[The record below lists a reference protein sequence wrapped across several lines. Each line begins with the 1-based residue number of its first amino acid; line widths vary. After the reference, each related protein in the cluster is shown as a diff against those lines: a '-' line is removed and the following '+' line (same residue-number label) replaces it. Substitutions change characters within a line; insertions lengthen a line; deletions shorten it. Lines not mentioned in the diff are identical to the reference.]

1 MYRKLLVKSIFGLIV
16 LLSLTLFGNSVSAQM
31 SYGGKPWTFST
42 EKGGQASFINV
53 EYDEITLKAPNVEP
67 LIAEDSVNASKDK
80 IPRIGV
86 DIDVDIS
93 METAGTWTELPMGA
107 RLWTLKI
114 SVPGAKALNL
124 GFENFH
130 LAEGSKLFCYNEN
143 RRQVIGAFTSEN
155 NPKDGIFGIEVIQGE
170 NLYVEY
176 YEPAYKK
183 SGNVDK
189 TTFHIF
195 SVGYFYRDLPHLR
208 YYEDMHTK
216 STGWQSSGNC
226 EVDINCTPVGDNW
239 QDEKRGVVEIYLRTP
254 DGWGWCS
261 GSLVNNTNNDG
272 TPYILTAFHCGEG
285 EVTATQYSQWQFYF
299 KYEVPANQAS
309 GSGTSSNISEPAYKT
324 LTGCTEIASGSIT
337 GGSDLLLLRLN
348 TTPNSTYEPYYN
360 GWNRAN
366 TAPSNGVG
374 IHHPAGDVKKIS
386 TYSTSSQGT
395 YNNAASNAHWRLRWT
410 QNSNGYGVTEG
421 GSSGSPLF
429 DNQGFIVG
437 TLTGGSSYC
446 TAQTGYDYYGKFYYH
461 WESNGTA
468 DNKRLKPWLDPTN
481 SGVTT
486 CPAYDP
492 YANQPPEPDFAA
504 SSTTIVE
511 GGSVDFYNYTGNNP
525 ESYSWSFPGGTPS
538 TSTEQEPTGITYNTA
553 GTYNVSLSS
562 TNAYGT
568 NTETKNG
575 YITVLAAT
583 GTYCDTISQFGGEAA
598 VYSLTNNN
606 AYAGYLSGTN
616 SYEMTSWAEKFTAY
630 SPYNKVSGFRFFP
643 AVANNGTNCNVTFN
657 LWSVANGA
665 PSEVIASKTI
675 SMANVISAMNSDGYI
690 DVDFGATYDIPAE
703 GFAVGFDRPGTPS
716 SGDTLATYSNSE
728 DGEFSTAYVDFGG
741 WVEYAS
747 LFGTTG
753 LQYPMFPFVCYDG
766 SVAPTANFTSDT
778 RQIEV
783 GESVSFYDI
792 SAGNVTSRTWTFEG
806 GSPSTSTA
814 VNPVVTY
821 SAPGSY
827 QVSLTVSN
835 ATGSDTRTIASYINV
850 FDPNASSASFSLDF
864 EACGDFQVDNF
875 HPWTTYDGDGAA
887 TYASQN
893 FDFLNEAYTGSFI
906 AFNSS
911 ATSPEASG
919 WEAHGGDRCG
929 ICFASTTPPNNDWL
943 ISAPLTLCS
952 NASIS
957 FWAKSITDS
966 YGLERF
972 NVLLSTTDNS
982 TSSFT
987 VKLSGN
993 NYIEAPTTWT
1003 QYTYS
1008 LSAYAGRTVY
1018 VAIQC
1023 VSNDAY
1029 AFMIDDIEITG
1040 DCNSAPTADFM
1051 ADVTSIDRGE
1061 TVSFTDRSTQM
1072 PTSWSWTFDGGT
1084 PSTSTAQ
1091 NPRVTYNT
1099 AGTYSVSLTVTNA
1112 QGTDTET
1119 KTGYITVSPY
1129 NVIVKWD
1136 FPSSSADATADGGI
1150 EANLSKEL
1158 TVGGGVG
1165 TITYTTA
1172 GASTMCASA
1181 TTWMSGSGSKYW
1193 TVNFTT
1199 TGFETIKLWSKQSGN
1214 NNRSP
1219 RDFKVQYSLNGSTW
1233 TDVSGTNVTVAR
1245 NWTSGVLDEISL
1257 PTACN
1262 NQGTVYLR
1270 WIMRSNTGIGG
1281 NTVNANTYA
1290 SYIDDIIVKGVPMI
1304 TTPEAAFTANV
1315 TSICPGATVT
1325 FTDQTTN
1332 DPTSWSW
1339 NFGDGGTST
1348 AQNPTHT
1355 YETAGT
1361 YTVTLVAGNANG
1373 TDTETKTN
1381 YITVNAAP
1389 TVTAS
1394 NDGPYCVGGTA
1405 ALSANVSGAT
1415 TYAWSGPSSYTASTQ
1430 NASVANL
1437 TTNNA
1442 GTYTILVTSAA
1453 SCTATAS
1460 TTLTV
1465 NASPTLTVSN
1475 NGPYCEG
1482 ATIRLTATGNG
1493 GTSYSWSGPDGF
1505 ASTQRNPSIANATT
1519 SKAGTYTAT
1528 LTNTT
1533 TGCSTTATTNVV
1545 VNTLPTL
1552 SPSNNGPYCVGETI
1566 TLNANGSGGTYAWSG
1581 PNGYTSSAINPSI
1594 ANAAT
1599 TSAGTYNVT
1608 LTNAAGCSAEANT
1621 VVVVNANPT
1630 VSASNTGAYCAGQ
1643 TISLSATSNATS
1655 FAWSGPNGYS
1665 SAEQNPTIANIATT
1679 NGGTYTVVATNANN
1693 CTAQA
1698 STVVTVNANPTA
1710 NASNTG
1716 AYCEGQTITLQTTST
1731 GSYAWSGPNGFTSNL
1746 QNPTIANSAALNA
1759 GTYTLVV
1766 TNANNCSATASTDV
1780 VVNATPT
1787 VTASNTGA
1795 YCAGHTIS
1803 LSAVSD
1809 ATSFAWSGP
1818 SGFTSAEQN
1827 PTIEHATTN
1836 NGGTYTVVVTS
1847 ASGCTA
1853 EASTVVVVN
1862 ANSAATASNT
1872 GAYCEGQTIALQTT
1886 STGSYAWSGPN
1897 GFTSTLQ
1904 NPTIDNATTANAGI
1918 YTLVVTNA
1926 NGCITEASTEVVVN
1940 TNPTLTASNTGAYCA
1955 GETISLSAASD
1966 ATSFAWSGPNGFTST
1981 LQNPTIENAATTNA
1995 GTYTV
2000 VATSANGCY
2009 VNAST
2014 NVVVNA
2020 APTANASNTGAY
2032 CEGQTIALQTTSTG
2046 SYAWSGPNGF
2056 TSTEQNPTIANATT
2070 ENAGTYTLVVTSAN
2084 GCDAEATTTV
2094 VVNATP
2100 TLTASNT
2107 GAYCVGE
2114 TISLSAA
2121 SDAASYV
2128 WNGPNG
2134 FTSTVQ
2140 NPTIEN
2146 ATNTNAGTYT
2156 VVATSANGCTAN
2168 ANTVVVVNT
2177 NPTANA
2183 SNTGAYCEGQTIT
2196 LQTTATGTYA
2206 WSGPNGF
2213 TSTLQNPTIENAT
2226 LANAGTYTLVV
2237 SNANGCNAE
2246 ASTIVVVNANPT
2258 VELGANVTVCSGAST
2273 VLDAGAGL
2281 TYHWSTGATTQTISA
2296 VAGDYYVTVYNANEC
2311 SATDNISVANH
2322 PQTTLAVTSTAESHN
2337 NAIDG
2342 TATVTPT
2349 GTSPF
2354 QYIWSNNGTTATIS
2368 GLTGGNY
2375 SVTVTDGNGCE
2386 STAMVNVATSNTPP
2400 VADFSVNNA
2409 VVCLGTEVAFTDLS
2423 TNTPTSWTWN
2433 FGDGETS
2440 NVQNPTH
2447 TYASAGSYTVSLI
2460 VSNVDGSD
2468 IKEYANMVVVNAVP
2482 TANATNTGEYCA
2494 GETIE
2499 LSVESDIAT
2508 EFQWVGPM
2516 GFSSALQNPTRTNA
2530 TANHAGTYTVT
2541 ATTVAGCSAVS
2552 TTNVIVNVNPTADA
2566 STGASYCEGQTIE
2579 LQTTAVGNYAWSGP
2593 NGFTSILQNPTI
2605 ENATTAN
2612 EGTYTL
2618 VVTNEYNC
2626 TAEASAVVVVNAN
2639 PTLTVSNDAA
2649 YCAGATVSLTAT
2661 SDAASFVWNGPN
2673 GYTSTLQN
2681 PTIANAAP
2689 ANSGTYTVVATSA
2702 NGCIANA
2709 SVEVTVNATPTAN
2722 ASNTGDYCEGQAIE
2736 LQTTA
2741 VGNYEWSGPN
2751 GFTSTEQNP
2760 TIANATTANEGT
2772 YTLVVTNEYNC
2783 SAEASTIV
2791 VVNAT
2796 PTLTVSDDAA
2806 YCAGETVSMTAT
2818 SNAASF
2824 VWNGP
2829 NGYISALQN
2838 PTISN
2843 ATPANSGTY
2852 TVVATS
2858 ANGCGV
2864 QASVNV
2870 TVSANPVAYITN
2882 NSGTT
2887 TLTCSMSSIQLVANG
2902 GTSYSWNNGI
2912 ATTAEYNV
2920 TAAGEYTVLV
2930 TNDGNCTAE
2939 TSIVITEDA
2948 DHPTVTVEGDVAYC
2962 EGETISLTAVS
2973 NVPATY
2979 SWSGPN
2985 GFTSSSASI
2994 TLPNATTNYNGAFVV
3009 TATPANGCAVNTT
3022 ANVVVYA
3029 NPSVA
3034 ISNNGPA
3041 CEGEQVTFTASSNE
3055 TLSYSWSGP
3064 NGFTSTVASP
3074 VISAATLDNAGT
3086 YTLDVE
3092 NTATGCVNT
3101 FHTEL
3106 IVNANPVVD
3115 LGNDIAVCA
3124 NVTATLNATPGF
3136 VSYTW
3141 NGEVGLQ
3148 SYVANEDGEY
3158 TVVVTDNHGCTA
3170 SDMVSVTHYEL
3181 PVLSFTSTAE
3191 TGTGQAD
3198 GTAAVEISGGAAPY
3212 AIHWNTNATTAQLS
3226 GLATG
3231 QYTVIVT
3238 DNNGCEASGSVN
3250 VGLTQTPPVA
3260 AFTASV
3266 TSGCAPLTVNFTD
3279 ESTNYPQ
3286 SWTWYFGATTS
3297 NEQNPTFEF
3306 TEPGTYPVLLMVS
3319 NPDGTNVAS
3328 TTITVYA
3335 NPTIELGEYP
3345 AACEGTSITVSA
3357 TGFASYEWSNGSEE
3371 SSIDVTEAGTYT
3383 VVVTDAHGCTATDD
3397 VAIAFNPLPVIE
3409 LGDDVNVCSN
3419 AQTEINAGLG
3429 FASYAWSNGDAT
3441 QSILVSEAG
3450 EYTVTVTD
3458 EFGCAASD
3466 AVNVTVLQAPT
3477 FVFTDTTVCNN
3488 SEIIFTINTDDEV
3501 LWFSSI
3507 EGNTY
3512 TETYQYA
3519 GDYLLWVTVANENC
3533 ETTDTITVTVE
3544 NCTSIDEFTAMEI
3557 QLYPNPVRDE
3567 ANFTVTGYEGM
3578 VTYSVVDL
3586 SGREMT
3592 FETIS
3597 VDNESVHSVDV
3608 SNLVPGM
3615 YILRV
3620 TTGSEV
3626 HNLKF
3631 TKE

>member
-1 MYRKLLVKSIFGLIV
+1 MFRKLLAKFIFGLIV
-16 LLSLTLFGNSVSAQM
+16 LLSLMLIGNSVSAQM

-42 EKGGQASFINV
+42 KKGGPTSFIKV
-53 EYDEITLKAPNVEP
+53 EYDEITLKAPNVEL

-86 DIDVDIS
+86 EIDADIS
-93 METAGTWTELPMGA
+93 MDNAGTWTELPLGG
-107 RLWTLKI
+107 RLWTLKVT
-114 SVPGAKALNL
+114 VPGAKALNL

-130 LAEGSKLFCYNEN
+130 LAEGCKLFFYNEN
-143 RRQVIGAFTSEN
+143 RKQVIGAFTSEN
-155 NPKDGIFGIEVIQGE
+155 NPKDGIWGIEVIQGE

-208 YYEDMHTK
+208 YYEEMHTK
-216 STGWQSSGNC
+216 STGWHSSGSC
-226 EVDINCTPVGDNW
+226 EVDVNCSPVGDNW
-239 QDEKRGVVEIYLRTP
+239 QDEKRGVAEIYLVSNNQ
-254 DGWGWCS
+254 WGWCT
-261 GSLVNNTNNDG
+261 GTLVNNTSNDG
-272 TPYILTAFHCGEG
+272 TPYFLTAYHCGEG
-285 EVTATQYSQWQFYF
+285 ETSSSEYSRWQFYF

-309 GSGTSSNISEPAYKT
+309 GSGTSTNISEPSYKT
-324 LTGCTEIASGSIT
+324 LTGCTEKASGSIT
-337 GGSDLLLLRLN
+337 GGSDLLLLQLN
-348 TTPNSTYEPYYN
+348 TTPDATYEPYYN

-374 IHHPAGDVKKIS
+374 IHHPKGDVKKIS
-386 TYSTSSQGT
+386 TYSTSAQGT
-395 YNNAASNAHWRLRWT
+395 YSNSATNAHWRLQWR
-410 QNSNGYGVTEG
+410 QNDNGYGVTEG

-429 DNQGFIVG
+429 DSNGLVVG
-437 TLTGGSSYC
+437 SLTGGGASCS
-446 TAQTGYDYYGKFYYH
+446 AQTAYDYYGKFYYH

-481 SGVTT
+481 SGVTS
-486 CPAYDP
+486 CNAYDP
-492 YANQPPEPDFAA
+492 FATEPPIIGFAA
-504 SSTTIVE
+504 SQTTILE
-511 GGSVDFYNYTGNNP
+511 GGSVDFYNYTTNSP
-525 ESYSWSFPGGTPS
+525 LSYSWTFEGGTPS
-538 TSTEQEPTGITYNTA
+538 TSTDREPTGITYNTI
-553 GTYNVSLSS
+553 GTYDVTLSA
-562 TNAYGT
+562 TNTNGT
-568 NTETKNG
+568 NSGTITD
-575 YITVLAAT
+575 YITVISPT
-583 GTYCDTISQFGGEAA
+583 GMHCDTLVQFVGSPTIYG
-598 VYSLTNNN
+598 LGN
-606 AYAGYLSGTN
+606 GYVSGTN
-616 SYEMTSWAEKFTAY
+616 GYNMTSWAERYTSVNPF
-630 SPYNKVSGFRFFP
+630 NKLNGFRFYP
-643 AVANNGTNCNVTFN
+643 IVDNGTNANATFN
-657 LWSVANGA
+657 VWSLSGGLPNT
-665 PSEVIASKTI
+665 VIASKTI
-675 SMANVISAMNSDGYI
+675 SMTTLENAMNGDGYI
-690 DVDFGATYDIPAE
+690 DIMFDSPIDIPLA
-703 GFAVGFDRPGTPS
+703 GFAIGFDRPGNPA
-716 SGDTLATYSNSE
+716 SGDTLATYTNSDDGLINSACVYYEGDWYLYSEILDVSN
-728 DGEFSTAYVDFGG
+728 F
-741 WVEYAS
+741 
-747 LFGTTG
+747 
-753 LQYPMFPFVCYDG
+753 QYLLFPFVCYDG
-766 SVAPTANFTSDT
+766 TSAPGADFTAEPRSVAAGGSVRFSD
-778 RQIEV
+778 
-783 GESVSFYDI
+783 VST
-792 SAGNVTSRTWTFEG
+792 GRETSRLWTFEG
-806 GSPSTSTA
+806 GTPSTSTDE
-814 VNPVVTY
+814 NPVVTY
-821 SAPGSY
+821 SSAGRFRVTLTASNENGSNTK
-827 QVSLTVSN
+827 TV
-835 ATGSDTRTIASYINV
+835 ADYINV
-850 FDPNASSASFSLDF
+850 YAPNFSLDF
-864 EACGDFQVDNF
+864 EACADFQVDNF
-875 HPWTTYDGDGAA
+875 YPWTTYDGDASG
-887 TYASQN
+887 TYGIDEVDYENSG
-893 FDFLNEAYTGSFI
+893 YTGSFI
-906 AFNSS
+906 AFNAS
-911 ATSPEASG
+911 ATDPALGTAWS
-919 WEAHGGDRCG
+919 AHGGNRCG
-929 ICFASTTPPNNDWL
+929 MCFASTTPPNNDYL
-943 ISAPLTLCS
+943 MTPAITLCS
-952 NASIS
+952 NATFS
-957 FWAKSITDS
+957 FWAKAISSS
-966 YGLERF
+966 YTEKF
-972 NVLLSTTDNS
+972 NVLLSTIDNNP
-982 TSSFT
+982 SSFT
-987 VKLSGN
+987 TKLSGN
-993 NYIEAPTTWT
+993 TAVSATTTWT
-1003 QYTYS
+1003 EYS
-1008 LSAYAGRTVY
+1008 YNLSAYSGQTVY
-1018 VAIQC
+1018 LAIQC
-1023 VSNDAY
+1023 VSNDAF
-1029 AFMIDDIEITG
+1029 AFMIDDIVITG
-1040 DCNSAPTADFM
+1040 DCNSAPDADFI
-1051 ADVTSIDRGE
+1051 ADNTSVVRGE
-1061 TVSFTDRSTQM
+1061 TVSFTDISSQM

-1084 PSTSTAQ
+1084 PATSTEQ
-1091 NPRVTYNT
+1091 NPRVVYNT
-1099 AGTYSVSLTVTNA
+1099 PGTYTVSLTVTNA
-1112 QGTDTET
+1112 QGSNTET
-1119 KTGYITVSPY
+1119 KTGYITVTRPY
-1129 NVIVKWD
+1129 EVIVEWN
-1136 FPSSSADATADGGI
+1136 FPTTSADATADAGI
-1150 EANLSKEL
+1150 QANLTKTL

-1165 TITYTTA
+1165 TISYTA
-1172 GASTMCASA
+1172 DGASTKCARA
-1181 TTWMSGSGSKYW
+1181 TNWNNGNNSKYW

-1199 TGFETIKLWSKQSGN
+1199 SGYENIKFWSKQSGSG
-1214 NNRSP
+1214 NRSP
-1219 RDFKVQYSLNGSTW
+1219 RNFKVEYSLNNSTW
-1233 TDVSGTNVTVAR
+1233 TDVSGATVVCGT
-1245 NWTSGVLDEISL
+1245 NWTSGILEGISL
-1257 PTACN
+1257 PAECN
-1262 NQGTVYLR
+1262 NQNTVYLR
-1270 WIMRSNTGIGG
+1270 WIMTSITGIGG
-1281 NTVNANTYA
+1281 TQNVNTTSYA
-1290 SYIDDIIVKGVPMI
+1290 YIDDIVVKGIEMAAA
-1304 TTPEAAFTANV
+1304 PEAEFAADV
-1315 TSICPGATVT
+1315 TSVCPGATVT

-1332 DPTSWSW
+1332 NPTSWTW
-1339 NFGDGGTST
+1339 NFGDGATST
-1348 AQNPTHT
+1348 DQNPTHT
-1355 YETAGT
+1355 YATAGT
-1361 YTVTLVAGNANG
+1361 YTVSLVAGNANG

-1381 YITVNAAP
+1381 YITVNANP
-1389 TVTAS
+1389 TVSIIA
-1394 NDGPYCVGGTA
+1394 PQAYCVGETA
-1405 ALSANVSGAT
+1405 QINATVSGAT
-1415 TYAWSGPSSYTASTQ
+1415 TYAWSGPNSYTASTQ

-1482 ATIRLTATGNG
+1482 ATIRLSATGNG

-1505 ASTQRNPSIANATT
+1505 TSTQRNPSVANATT
-1519 SKAGTYTAT
+1519 AKAGTYTAT

-1533 TGCSTTATTNVV
+1533 TGCSTTATTDVV
-1545 VNTLPTL
+1545 VNALPTL
-1552 SPSNNGPYCVGETI
+1552 NPSNNGPYCVGETI
-1566 TLNANGSGGTYAWSG
+1566 TLNANGSGGNYSWSG
-1581 PNGYTSSAINPSI
+1581 PNGYTSSAINPTI
-1594 ANAAT
+1594 ANAAAT
-1599 TSAGTYNVT
+1599 NAGTYNVT
-1608 LTNAAGCSAEANT
+1608 LTNATTGCSAEANT

-1746 QNPTIANSAALNA
+1746 QNPTIANSVALNA

-1766 TNANNCSATASTDV
+1766 TNVNNCSASASTDV
-1780 VVNATPT
+1780 VVNVTPT

-1904 NPTIDNATTANAGI
+1904 NPTIDNATTANAGT

-1926 NGCITEASTEVVVN
+1926 NGCITEANTEVVVN

-1981 LQNPTIENAATTNA
+1981 LQNPTIENAVTTNA

-2000 VATSANGCY
+2000 VATSANGCV

-2032 CEGQTIALQTTSTG
+2032 CEGQTITLQTTATG
-2046 SYAWSGPNGF
+2046 TYAWSGPNGF
-2056 TSTEQNPTIANATT
+2056 SSTEQNPTIGNATT
-2070 ENAGTYTLVVTSAN
+2070 ANAGTYTLVVTSAN
-2084 GCDAEATTTV
+2084 ECAAEATTEV

-2100 TLTASNT
+2100 TLIASNT
-2107 GAYCVGE
+2107 GAYCAGE

-2121 SDAASYV
+2121 SDAASFV

-2134 FTSTVQ
+2134 FTSIIQ
-2140 NPTIEN
+2140 NPTVEN
-2146 ATNTNAGTYT
+2146 ATTTNAGTYT

-2196 LQTTATGTYA
+2196 LQTTAIGTYA

-2213 TSTLQNPTIENAT
+2213 TSTLQNPTIGNAT

-2258 VELGANVTVCSGAST
+2258 VELGANKTVCSGETA
-2273 VLDAGAGL
+2273 VLDAGADL
-2281 TYHWSTGATTQTISA
+2281 IYHWSTGATTQTITAAAS
-2296 VAGDYYVTVYNANEC
+2296 DYYVTVYNANEC

-2409 VVCLGTEVAFTDLS
+2409 AVCLGTEVAFTDLS

-2447 TYASAGSYTVSLI
+2447 TYASAGSYTVSLV
-2460 VSNVDGSD
+2460 VSNVDGSA
-2468 IKEYANMVVVNAVP
+2468 IQEYANMVVVNAVP
-2482 TANATNTGEYCA
+2482 TANATNTGAYCA

-2499 LSVESDIAT
+2499 LSVASDIAT
-2508 EFQWVGPM
+2508 EYQWVGPM
-2516 GFSSALQNPTRTNA
+2516 GFSSALQNPTRANA
-2530 TANHAGTYTVT
+2530 TTNHAGTYTVT
-2541 ATTVAGCSAVS
+2541 VSTAAGCSAVS

-2566 STGASYCEGQTIE
+2566 STDASYCEGQTIT
-2579 LQTTAVGNYAWSGP
+2579 LQTTAIGSYAWSGP
-2593 NGFTSILQNPTI
+2593 NGYTSTLQNPTI
-2605 ENATTAN
+2605 DNATVSDA
-2612 EGTYTL
+2612 GTYNL

-2626 TAEASAVVVVNAN
+2626 TAEASVVVVVNAI
-2639 PTLTVSNDAA
+2639 PTLTVSEGAT
-2649 YCAGATVSLTAT
+2649 YCAGETVSLTAT
-2661 SDAASFVWNGPN
+2661 SDATSIVWNGPN
-2673 GYTSTLQN
+2673 GYTSNLQN
-2681 PTIANAAP
+2681 PTIANATP

-2702 NGCIANA
+2702 NGCTVQA
-2709 SVEVTVNATPTAN
+2709 SVEVLVNATPTAN
-2722 ASNTGDYCEGQAIE
+2722 ASNTGSYCEGQTIT

-2741 VGNYEWSGPN
+2741 TGTYAWSGPN
-2751 GFTSTEQNP
+2751 GFTSTLQNP
-2760 TIANATTANEGT
+2760 TIDNATTANAGT

-2783 SAEASTIV
+2783 IAEASTVV

-2806 YCAGETVSMTAT
+2806 YCAGETVSLTAT
-2818 SNAASF
+2818 SDAASF

-2838 PTISN
+2838 PTIAN

-2858 ANGCGV
+2858 ANGCAV

-2870 TVSANPVAYITN
+2870 TVSAIPVAYITN

-2902 GTSYSWNNGI
+2902 GTSYSWNNGV

-2939 TSIVITEDA
+2939 ASITITEDA
-2948 DHPTVTVEGDVAYC
+2948 DYPVVTVDGGLSYC
-2962 EGETISLTAVS
+2962 EGGTISLAAVS

-2979 SWSGPN
+2979 SWNGPS

-2994 TLPNATTNYNGAFVV
+2994 TLPNATMNYNGDFVV
-3009 TATPANGCAVNTT
+3009 TATPANGCTVNAT
-3022 ANVVVYA
+3022 ANVVVNA
-3029 NPSVA
+3029 KPSVA
-3034 ISNNGPA
+3034 ISNNGPV
-3041 CEGEQVTFTASSNE
+3041 CEGGQVTFIASSNE

-3064 NGFTSTVASP
+3064 NGFASTAASP
-3074 VISAATLDNAGT
+3074 VIYAATLADAGT
-3086 YTLDVE
+3086 YALIVE
-3092 NTATGCVNT
+3092 NTATGCVNN
-3101 FHTEL
+3101 FQTEL
-3106 IVNANPVVD
+3106 VVNANPTVS
-3115 LGNDIAVCA
+3115 LGNDVAVCA
-3124 NVTATLNATPGF
+3124 NVEAVLTATAGF

-3141 NGEVGLQ
+3141 NGVAGSQ
-3148 SYVANEDGEY
+3148 TYTANEDGNY

-3170 SDMVSVTHYEL
+3170 SDMATVTHYEL
-3181 PVLSFTSTAE
+3181 PVLTFTSTNE
-3191 TGTGQAD
+3191 TGTGQHD
-3198 GTAAVEISGGAAPY
+3198 GTAAVVINGGTAPY
-3212 AIHWNTNATTAQLS
+3212 STIWNNNETTLQITGLTN
-3226 GLATG
+3226 GLYSA
-3231 QYTVIVT
+3231 VVT
-3238 DNNGCEASGSVN
+3238 DNNGCEVSGSVN
-3250 VGLTQTPPVA
+3250 VGLTSTPPVA
-3260 AFTASV
+3260 AFEASA
-3266 TSGCAPLTVNFTD
+3266 TSGCAPLTVSFTD
-3279 ESTNYPQ
+3279 GSTNYPQ

-3335 NPTIELGEYP
+3335 NPTIDLGDDLTACVGTAVTVN
-3345 AACEGTSITVSA
+3345 AAA
-3357 TGFASYEWSNGSEE
+3357 GFASYAWSNEATE
-3371 SSIDVTEAGTYT
+3371 SSIEVTEAGSYS
-3383 VVVTDAHGCTATDD
+3383 VVVTDDHGCTATDA
-3397 VAIAFNPLPVIE
+3397 VTVAFNPLPEIE
-3409 LGDDVNVCSN
+3409 LGDEYDVCSN
-3419 AQTEINAGLG
+3419 ASVEINAGEG
-3429 FASYAWSNGDAT
+3429 YASYAWSNGDAT
-3441 QSILVSEAG
+3441 QSITVSTAG
-3450 EYTVTVTD
+3450 EYGVTVTN

-3466 AVNVTVLQAPT
+3466 TVSVIVLQAPT
-3477 FVFTDTTVCNN
+3477 ISLSNVTACTNEEVIL
-3488 SEIIFTINTDDEV
+3488 SIETDDYV
-3501 LWFSSI
+3501 LWFDEI
-3507 EGNTY
+3507 ESNTY
-3512 TETYQYA
+3512 TDTYPYA
-3519 GDYLLWVTVANENC
+3519 GDYPVWVTVSNGDC

-3544 NCTSIDEFTAMEI
+3544 LCNNVEEMSVMEI
-3557 QLYPNPVRDE
+3557 QLYPNPVRDI
-3567 ANFTVTGYEGM
+3567 ATFTVSGYEGN
-3578 VTYSVVDL
+3578 VSYSVVDL

-3592 FETIS
+3592 FETVS
-3597 VDNESVHSVDV
+3597 VAGEAVHSVDV

-3620 TTGSEV
+3620 TTGAEV

>member
-1 MYRKLLVKSIFGLIV
+1 MSRNLLLKSLFGLIA
-16 LLSLTLFGNSVSAQM
+16 LLSLIFFSDSVSAQM

-42 EKGGQASFINV
+42 QKGGTTSFINV

-107 RLWTLKI
+107 RLWTLKVT
-114 SVPGAKALNL
+114 VPGAKALNL

-130 LAEGSKLFCYNEN
+130 LAEGSKLFFYNEN
-143 RRQVIGAFTSEN
+143 RKQVIGAFTSEN
-155 NPKDGIFGIEVIQGE
+155 NTKDGIFGIEVIQGE

-195 SVGYFYRDLPHLR
+195 SVGYFYRDLPHLS
-208 YYEDMHTK
+208 YYDTK
-216 STGWQSSGNC
+216 STGWKRSGAC
-226 EVDINCTPVGDNW
+226 EVDINCSPVGDNW

-261 GSLVNNTNNDG
+261 GSLVNNTSNDG

-285 EVTATQYSQWQFYF
+285 EVTAAQYAQWQFYF
-299 KYEVPANQAS
+299 KYEAPAQYAS
-309 GSGTSSNISEPAYKT
+309 GAGTNTSQSEPSYKT
-324 LTGCTEIASGSIT
+324 LVGCTEIASGNIV
-337 GGSDLLLLRLN
+337 GGSDLLLVLLN
-348 TTPNSTYEPYYN
+348 NTPDASYEPYYN

-374 IHHPAGDVKKIS
+374 IHHPAGDIKKIS
-386 TYSTSSQGT
+386 TYSTSSSST
-395 YNNAASNAHWRLRWT
+395 YNGENGYGATNAHWSLVWT
-410 QNSNGYGVTEG
+410 ENANGHGVTEG

-429 DNQGFIVG
+429 DRNGYIVG
-437 TLTGGSSYC
+437 TLSGGSSYC
-446 TAQTGYDYYGKFYYH
+446 TAQSRPDLYGKFSFH
-461 WESNGTA
+461 WNNSANGTTDA
-468 DNKRLKPWLDPTN
+468 HRLQPWLDPTN
-481 SGVTT
+481 SGVTS
-486 CPAYDP
+486 CNAYDP
-492 YANQPPEPDFAA
+492 FATEPPIIGFAA
-504 SSTTIVE
+504 SQTTILE
-511 GGSVDFYNYTGNNP
+511 GGSVDFYNYTTNSP
-525 ESYSWSFPGGTPS
+525 LSYSWTFEGGTPS
-538 TSTEQEPTGITYNTA
+538 TSTDREPTGITYNTI
-553 GTYNVSLSS
+553 GTYDVTLSA
-562 TNAYGT
+562 TNTNGT
-568 NTETKNG
+568 NSGTITD
-575 YITVLAAT
+575 YITVISPT
-583 GTYCDTISQFGGEAA
+583 GMHCDTLVQFVGSPTIYG
-598 VYSLTNNN
+598 LGN
-606 AYAGYLSGTN
+606 GYVSGTN
-616 SYEMTSWAEKFTAY
+616 GYNMTSWAERYTSVNPF
-630 SPYNKVSGFRFFP
+630 NKLNGFRFYP
-643 AVANNGTNCNVTFN
+643 IVDNGTNANVTFN
-657 LWSVANGA
+657 VWSLSGGLPNT
-665 PSEVIASKTI
+665 VIASKTI
-675 SMANVISAMNSDGYI
+675 SMTTLENAMNGDGYI
-690 DVDFGATYDIPAE
+690 DIMFDSPIDIPLA
-703 GFAVGFDRPGTPS
+703 GFAIGFDRPGNPA
-716 SGDTLATYSNSE
+716 SGDTLATYTNSDDGLINSACVYYEGDWYLYSEILDVSN
-728 DGEFSTAYVDFGG
+728 F
-741 WVEYAS
+741 
-747 LFGTTG
+747 
-753 LQYPMFPFVCYDG
+753 QYLLFPFVCYDG
-766 SVAPTANFTSDT
+766 TSAPGADFTAEPRSVAAGGSVRFSD
-778 RQIEV
+778 
-783 GESVSFYDI
+783 VST
-792 SAGNVTSRTWTFEG
+792 GRETSRLWTFEG
-806 GSPSTSTA
+806 GTPSTSTDE
-814 VNPVVTY
+814 NPVVTY
-821 SAPGSY
+821 SSAGRFRVTLTASNENGSNTK
-827 QVSLTVSN
+827 TV
-835 ATGSDTRTIASYINV
+835 ADYINV
-850 FDPNASSASFSLDF
+850 YAPNFSLDF
-864 EACGDFQVDNF
+864 EACADFQVDNF
-875 HPWTTYDGDGAA
+875 YPWTTYDGDASG
-887 TYASQN
+887 TYGIDEVDYENSG
-893 FDFLNEAYTGSFI
+893 YTGSFI
-906 AFNSS
+906 AFNAS
-911 ATSPEASG
+911 ATEPALG
-919 WEAHGGDRCG
+919 TAWAAHGGNRCG
-929 ICFASTTPPNNDWL
+929 MCFASTTPPNNDYL
-943 ISAPLTLCS
+943 MTPAITLCS
-952 NASIS
+952 NATFS
-957 FWAKSITDS
+957 FWAKAISSS
-966 YGLERF
+966 YTEKF
-972 NVLLSTTDNS
+972 NVLLSTTDNNP
-982 TSSFT
+982 SSFT
-987 VKLSGN
+987 TKLSGN
-993 NYIEAPTTWT
+993 TAISATTTWT
-1003 QYTYS
+1003 EYS
-1008 LSAYAGRTVY
+1008 YNLSAYSGQTVY
-1018 VAIQC
+1018 LAIQC
-1023 VSNDAY
+1023 VSNDAF
-1029 AFMIDDIEITG
+1029 AFMIDDIVITG
-1040 DCNSAPTADFM
+1040 DCNSAPEADFM
-1051 ADVTSIDRGE
+1051 ADNTSVDRGE
-1061 TVSFTDRSTQM
+1061 TVSFTDRSSQM

-1084 PSTSTAQ
+1084 PATSTAQ
-1091 NPRVTYNT
+1091 SPRITYNT
-1099 AGTYSVSLTVTNA
+1099 PGTYSVSLTVSNA

-1129 NVIVKWD
+1129 NVIVKWN
-1136 FPSSSADATADGGI
+1136 FPTNSADATADGGI
-1150 EANLSKEL
+1150 EANLDKTISA
-1158 TVGGGVG
+1158 GGNNIG
-1165 TITYTTA
+1165 TPTYATS
-1172 GASTMCASA
+1172 GASSMCASVTGWNNA
-1181 TTWMSGSGSKYW
+1181 SNNNPKYW

-1199 TGFETIKLWSKQSGN
+1199 LNYNNIKLWSKQCGGGN
-1214 NNRSP
+1214 RAPKN
-1219 RDFKVQYSLNGSTW
+1219 FKVQYSLNGTSW
-1233 TDVSGTNVTVAR
+1233 TDITTVTCAR
-1245 NWTSGVLDEISL
+1245 DWTTGVLSEVSL
-1257 PTACN
+1257 PNACS
-1262 NQGTVYLR
+1262 NQNTVYLR
-1270 WIMRSNTGIGG
+1270 WVVTSTTQISGG
-1281 NTVNANTYA
+1281 QTVNGTTA
-1290 SYIDDIIVKGVPMI
+1290 SYIDDIVVKGESMI
-1304 TTPEAAFTANV
+1304 TAPDAAFTANV

-1394 NDGPYCVGGTA
+1394 NDGPSCVGGTA

-1415 TYAWSGPSSYTASTQ
+1415 TYAWSGPNGFTASTQ
-1430 NASVANL
+1430 NASVENL

-1482 ATIRLTATGNG
+1482 ATIRLTANGNG

-1505 ASTQRNPSIANATT
+1505 TSTQRNPSIANATT

-1533 TGCSTTATTNVV
+1533 TGCYTTATTDVV
-1545 VNTLPTL
+1545 VNALPTL
-1552 SPSNNGPYCVGETI
+1552 NPSNNGPYCVGETI

-1594 ANAAT
+1594 ANAAA

-1608 LTNAAGCSAEANT
+1608 LTNAAGCSAMANT

-1665 SAEQNPTIANIATT
+1665 SVQQNPTIANIATT

-1716 AYCEGQTITLQTTST
+1716 AYCEGQIITLQTTST
-1731 GSYAWSGPNGFTSNL
+1731 GTYAWSGPNGFTSTQ
-1746 QNPTIANSAALNA
+1746 QNPTIANSSALNA

-1766 TNANNCSATASTDV
+1766 TNANNCSASASTDV
-1780 VVNATPT
+1780 VVNVTPT

-1803 LSAVSD
+1803 LLAVSD

-1818 SGFTSAEQN
+1818 NGFTSTEQN

-1897 GFTSTLQ
+1897 GFTSTQQ
-1904 NPTIDNATTANAGI
+1904 NPTIENATTANTGT

-1955 GETISLSAASD
+1955 GETISLSAASN

-1981 LQNPTIENAATTNA
+1981 LQNPTIGNAATTNA

-2000 VATSANGCY
+2000 VATNANGCF

-2020 APTANASNTGAY
+2020 APTANASNTGEY

-2056 TSTEQNPTIANATT
+2056 TSTEQNPTIGNATT
-2070 ENAGTYTLVVTSAN
+2070 TNAGTYTLVVTSAN
-2084 GCDAEATTTV
+2084 GCAAEATTEV

-2121 SDAASYV
+2121 SDAASFA

-2134 FTSTVQ
+2134 FTSTMQ

-2146 ATNTNAGTYT
+2146 AATTNAGTYA

-2168 ANTVVVVNT
+2168 ANTVVAVNA

-2196 LQTTATGTYA
+2196 LQTTSTGSYA

-2213 TSTLQNPTIENAT
+2213 TSTEQNPTIGNAT

-2237 SNANGCNAE
+2237 STANGCNAE
-2246 ASTIVVVNANPT
+2246 ASTTVVVNANPT
-2258 VELGANVTVCSGAST
+2258 VELGANVTVCSGASA

-2337 NAIDG
+2337 NAGDG

-2354 QYIWSNNGTTATIS
+2354 QYNWSNNGNTATIS
-2368 GLTGGNY
+2368 GLAGGNY

-2400 VADFSVNNA
+2400 VADFSVNNTA
-2409 VVCLGTEVAFTDLS
+2409 VCLGAEVAFTDLS
-2423 TNTPTSWTWN
+2423 TNIPTSWAWN

-2440 NVQNPTH
+2440 NVQNPAH
-2447 TYASAGSYTVSLI
+2447 TYASAGSYTVSLV

-2468 IKEYANMVVVNAVP
+2468 TKEYANMVVVNAVP
-2482 TANATNTGEYCA
+2482 TASATNTGAYCA

-2499 LSVESDIAT
+2499 LSVASDIAT
-2508 EFQWVGPM
+2508 EYQWVGPM
-2516 GFSSALQNPTRTNA
+2516 GFSSASQNPTRANA
-2530 TANHAGTYTVT
+2530 TTNHAGTYTVT
-2541 ATTVAGCSAVS
+2541 VATAAGCSAVS

-2566 STGASYCEGQTIE
+2566 STDASYCEGQTIS
-2579 LQTTAVGNYAWSGP
+2579 LQTTAIGSYAWSGP
-2593 NGFTSILQNPTI
+2593 NGYTSTLQNPTI
-2605 ENATTAN
+2605 DNAAVSDA
-2612 EGTYTL
+2612 GTYTL
-2618 VVTNEYNC
+2618 VVTNEYSC
-2626 TAEASAVVVVNAN
+2626 TAEASTIVVVNAI
-2639 PTLTVSNDAA
+2639 PTLTVSAGAA
-2649 YCAGATVSLTAT
+2649 YCAGETVSLTAT
-2661 SDAASFVWNGPN
+2661 SDATSIVWNGPN

-2681 PTIANAAP
+2681 PTIANATP

-2709 SVEVTVNATPTAN
+2709 SVEVTVNDTPTAN
-2722 ASNTGDYCEGQAIE
+2722 ASNTGAYCEGQTIT

-2741 VGNYEWSGPN
+2741 IGSYAWSGPN

-2760 TIANATTANEGT
+2760 TIDNATTANAGT
-2772 YTLVVTNEYNC
+2772 YNLVVTNANGC
-2783 SAEASTIV
+2783 AAEASTIV

-2806 YCAGETVSMTAT
+2806 YCAGETVSLMAT
-2818 SNAASF
+2818 SDAASF

-2829 NGYISALQN
+2829 NGFISALQN
-2838 PTISN
+2838 PTIAN

-2858 ANGCGV
+2858 ANGCAV

-2870 TVSANPVAYITN
+2870 TVSAIPTAYITN

-2887 TLTCSMSSIQLVANG
+2887 TLTCSMPSIQLVANG

-2920 TAAGEYTVLV
+2920 TAAGEYTVVV

-2939 TSIVITEDA
+2939 ASITITEDA
-2948 DHPTVTVEGDVAYC
+2948 YYPTVTVEGGLAYC
-2962 EGETISLTAVS
+2962 EGGTISLTAVS

-2979 SWSGPN
+2979 SWNGPN

-2994 TLPNATTNYNGAFVV
+2994 TLPNATMNYNGAFVV

-3074 VISAATLDNAGT
+3074 VISAATLANAGT
-3086 YTLDVE
+3086 YTLAVE

-3115 LGNDIAVCA
+3115 LGDDIAVCA

-3141 NGEVGLQ
+3141 NGEAGLQ
-3148 SYVANEDGEY
+3148 SYVANEDGVY

-3181 PVLSFTSTAE
+3181 PELSFASTAE

-3198 GTAAVEISGGAAPY
+3198 GTASVEISGGVAPY
-3212 AIHWNTNATTAQLS
+3212 AIHWNTNATTAQLT

-3231 QYTVIVT
+3231 QYTVVVT

-3260 AFTASV
+3260 AFTPSV
-3266 TSGCAPLTVNFTD
+3266 TSGCAPLTVSFTD

-3345 AACEGTSITVSA
+3345 AACEGSSITVSA
-3357 TGFASYEWSNGSEE
+3357 TGFASYAWSNGSVE
-3371 SSIDVTEAGTYT
+3371 SSIDVTAAGIYT
-3383 VVVTDAHGCTATDD
+3383 LVVTDAHGCTATDD
-3397 VAIAFNPLPVIE
+3397 VAIAFNPLPEIE

-3419 AQTEINAGLG
+3419 ASSEINAGDG
-3429 FASYAWSNGDAT
+3429 YASYAWSTGDAT
-3441 QSILVSEAG
+3441 QSIMVSAAG
-3450 EYTVTVTD
+3450 EYAVTVTD

-3466 AVNVTVLQAPT
+3466 AVNVTVLQAPI
-3477 FVFTDTTVCNN
+3477 FVFNDTTVCNN
-3488 SEIIFTINTDDEV
+3488 SEIIFTIDTDDDV

-3533 ETTDTITVTVE
+3533 EAIDTITVTVE

-3592 FETIS
+3592 FETVS